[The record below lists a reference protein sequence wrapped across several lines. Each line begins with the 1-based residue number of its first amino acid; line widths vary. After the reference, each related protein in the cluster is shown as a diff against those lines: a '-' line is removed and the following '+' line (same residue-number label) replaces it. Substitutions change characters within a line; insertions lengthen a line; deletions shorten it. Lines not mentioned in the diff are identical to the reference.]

1 VLSEKPD
8 LFGKMIVLMA
18 LPGTQGFYGFVSVF
32 LVVLWTGLLGR
43 EVPAMHP
50 MSGLGV
56 MAAGLAAG
64 VAYWRSAVYQGETS
78 AAAINM
84 VSKQPDM
91 SGKAILMPAL
101 VETYALVGLLAFVL
115 VTMYLTGSTTI
126 G

>member
-1 VLSEKPD
+1 
-8 LFGKMIVLMA
+8 MIVLMA

-43 EVPAMHP
+43 EVPPIHP
-50 MSGLGV
+50 MSGIGV
-56 MAAGLAAG
+56 MAAGIAAG
-64 VAYWRSAVYQGETS
+64 IAYWRSAVYQGETS